1 MQSGDLAMGPCQRSC
16 EKGFLAMQ
24 QDSLQ
29 PEYEE
34 AFVDAAGARLHYL
47 HAGTGTPMFLI
58 HGLVG
63 SSANWRNNINALAQ
77 NASVYAVDMLNM
89 GKSQRIEGLDA
100 SLRATAN
107 RIVGVMDSLG
117 VAEADLVGHS
127 YGGAIALMLAALH
140 PKRVRRLILFAPA
153 NPYSRSSDL
162 IVRIYST
169 TWGRSVAR
177 MLPYLPAPIQRIV
190 LGQRY
195 GGRDRIVNSCL
206 QQIVDGLRCPCTLR
220 HVLSIVHCWFSEM
233 SRLEAVLRRV
243 PRIPTLLVWGDRD
256 CRVSLDSGVRLHH
269 KLRASELVVLPGGH
283 SVFEQ
288 SPEEC
293 NRIMLEWLDRHPSPV
308 PLSAAASG
316 RSASRSHGRAR
327 SGSITAKSRTIPPME
342 AKTSARRTA

>member
-1 MQSGDLAMGPCQRSC
+1 
-16 EKGFLAMQ
+16 MQ
-24 QDSLQ
+24 QGSLQ

-58 HGLVG
+58 HGLIG
-63 SSANWRNNINALAQ
+63 SSANWRSNINALAQ
-77 NASVYAVDMLNM
+77 NASVYAVDLLNM

-107 RIVGVMDSLG
+107 RIVAVMDSLG
-117 VAEADLVGHS
+117 LAQADLVGHS

-153 NPYSRSSDL
+153 NPYNHSSDL
-162 IVRIYST
+162 VVRIYST
-169 TWGRSVAR
+169 TWGKSVAR

-195 GGRDRIVNSCL
+195 GGRDHIVDSCVR
-206 QQIVDGLRCPCTLR
+206 QIVDGLRCPCTLR
-220 HVLSIVHCWFSEM
+220 HVLSVVRCWFTEM

-256 CRVSLDSGVRLHH
+256 CRVSLESGVRLHD
-269 KLRASELVVLPGGH
+269 KLRSSELAVLPGGH

-288 SPEEC
+288 SPDEC
-293 NRIMLEWLDRHPSPV
+293 NRIMLEWLDRHRLP
-308 PLSAAASG
+308 ATASG
-316 RSASRSHGRAR
+316 KSASRLRHRAR
-327 SGSITAKSRTIPPME
+327 SVSGIAKSGTAPAIE
-342 AKTSARRTA
+342 ANAGVKTSARHPV